1 MEIFFSKLVILL
13 TVIRNPCITAGHYI
27 ICRTDPNFYG
37 RCNCG
42 ICTHMKILSV
52 IKYKI
57 SDKKSDG
64 ENIDNKYGGK

>member
-1 MEIFFSKLVILL
+1 
-13 TVIRNPCITAGHYI
+13 
-27 ICRTDPNFYG
+27 
-37 RCNCG
+37 
-42 ICTHMKILSV
+42 MKILSV